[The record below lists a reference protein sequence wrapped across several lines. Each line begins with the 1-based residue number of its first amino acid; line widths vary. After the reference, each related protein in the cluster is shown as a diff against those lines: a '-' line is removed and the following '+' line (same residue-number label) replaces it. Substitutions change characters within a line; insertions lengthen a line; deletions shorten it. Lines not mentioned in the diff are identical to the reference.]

1 MAKSKKNSTK
11 KGTAKAVAATK
22 KATTAL
28 NLREHTREGKIAWF
42 LILAMIVIVPIII
55 GNGPLNWMGMT
66 FVDGFD
72 GVKVFVL
79 RVGVMAIM
87 AAWVWDV
94 VRNGGEIRYHCVYIL
109 IGVFIA
115 WILLTTVLS
124 ISPATAFLGKYR
136 RYDGAWSFML
146 YAMLLFFTMQYATSR
161 ARIRQLAHVF
171 SLASVFVAG
180 YGLLQ
185 ALPNPFRTPG
195 EGIITNWDPLTWGA
209 LPFEPFRSFST
220 YGNPDLLAGFL
231 SFSIFVILGLL
242 FSEKEQKWR
251 RFYCFALL
259 LNSAVAVTAFA
270 RSLWVA
276 FAVTIIIFIIMMI
289 YNRVKPQ
296 REDYY
301 FAGGIAAVVTAF
313 IAFSLT
319 RADVVMNFWIRLVS
333 IFEFGEGSALTRFQ
347 IWDAALQAIADR
359 PIFGFG
365 LDTFR
370 LIFRHYAPPEYAQ
383 AAGFRSV
390 ADNVHNFP
398 LQLATGIGIVG
409 VILFYA
415 ILFWIAFLAI
425 RRCLKRGEGPASS
438 GRILTIGIICGCIAY
453 NVSLMFGLALPG
465 TSFILWIL
473 MGCLLIPFAK
483 TVQVNFDKNKLAI
496 PIAILLSVVLM
507 IPTVFATRLALADIA
522 YANPAGLVAAGVGQA
537 DMTTLRSIK
546 QDAERTVRLNPFY
559 ERYYLDYFVIL
570 THYTLVNMANGAPG
584 APALLEESKQAA
596 VHLVDMSPW
605 EYDSYLAVATFYL
618 NLAQIVEPE
627 EGVRYTEE
635 AIDFMRDKI
644 ERTPTGLALRQRYA
658 EALLNL
664 GEVEAAREQLVFVVE
679 HDTNHTVAAE
689 MLETLDTNP
698 AAFPTLTP

>member
-1 MAKSKKNSTK
+1 MAKPKKNATK
-11 KGTAKAVAATK
+11 ESAKAAAATK
-22 KATTAL
+22 RAAAAF
-28 NLREHTREGKIAWF
+28 NLREHTRAGKIAWV
-42 LILAMIVIVPIII
+42 LILALIVIVPIIMA
-55 GNGPLNWMGMT
+55 NGPLSWMGLN

-79 RVGVMAIM
+79 RVGVMAVMI
-87 AAWVWDV
+87 AWIWDV
-94 VRNGGEIRYHCVYIL
+94 VRNGGEIRYHRVYIL

-146 YAMLLFFTMQYATSR
+146 YAMLLFLTMQYATSR
-161 ARIRQLAHVF
+161 ARIRQLAQMLSFTSIV
-171 SLASVFVAG
+171 VAG
-180 YGLLQ
+180 YGLMQ
-185 ALPNPFRTPG
+185 AIPNPFHAGG
-195 EGIITNWDPLTWGA
+195 EGTIANWDPLTWGQ

-242 FSEKEQKWR
+242 FSEENQKWR
-251 RFYCFALL
+251 RFYWFALL
-259 LNSAVAVTAFA
+259 LNSAVAITAFA

-276 FAVTIIIFIIMMI
+276 FAVTIVIFAFFMI
-289 YNRVKPQ
+289 VQKVKPQ
-296 REDYY
+296 REDLY
-301 FAGGIAAVVTAF
+301 FSGGIAAVVAAF
-313 IAFSLT
+313 IGYSLT
-319 RADVVMNFWIRLVS
+319 RVDAVMNFWTRLVS
-333 IFEFGEGSALTRFQ
+333 IFEFGDGSALTRFQ

-425 RRCLKRGEGPASS
+425 RSCLKRGNEQASP
-438 GRILTIGIICGCIAY
+438 GRILFIGIICGCIAY

-473 MGCLLIPFAK
+473 MGCLLVPFAK
-483 TVQVNFDKNKLAI
+483 TAQVNFDKSKLAV
-496 PIAILLSVVLM
+496 PTAILLSLLLFVPV
-507 IPTVFATRLALADIA
+507 VFATRFALADLA
-522 YANPAGLVAAGVGQA
+522 YARPAGLVAGGVSQA
-537 DMTTLRSIK
+537 DLNSLRLVK

-559 ERYYLDYFVIL
+559 ERYYLDYFVLL
-570 THYTLVNMANGAPG
+570 THYTFVNMSNGSPNAS
-584 APALLEESKQAA
+584 ALLEESKQAA
-596 VHLVDMSPW
+596 VHLVEMSPW
-605 EYDSYLAVATFYL
+605 EFDSYLAVATFYM
-618 NLAQIVEPE
+618 NLGQITGGE
-627 EGVRYTEE
+627 EGRAYIEE
-635 AIDFMRDKI
+635 AVDFMRDKI
-644 ERTPTGLALRQRYA
+644 ERTPTGLALRHRYA
-658 EALLNL
+658 EALITL
-664 GEVEAAREQLVFVVE
+664 GDLEAAREQLVYITE
-679 HDTNHTVAAE
+679 HDTNHLSAAE
-689 MLETLDTNP
+689 LLETLNNNP
-698 AAFPTLTP
+698 EALPTLLP